1 MLRLP
6 RRHCLHGRKKT
17 RPTNEQPANL
27 EVAPMT
33 ETLLRSGE
41 SAIGQASVAIGQAS
55 VMSAAIHRLQSDLG
69 QTTSP
74 KEEWRTLLEE
84 VRISSERIEREIRS
98 LRENRE
104 LLLAIIDLIP
114 VAFFVKDHQS
124 RFFLMNRACEE
135 QWGMSFADL
144 RDTDAS
150 QIFPPDQMKHFLA
163 ADRSIFEGRKPVEF
177 EETFWSAAKQEN
189 RTGYTFKR
197 PMYDADGNPQYLVCV
212 TLDITDRKRAEE
224 QILESK
230 ATIQGLVEQGLSGVY
245 IADHEGGMVY
255 VNPKFATM
263 MGYQV
268 PTDYIG
274 RPLVDFIPDADKPGV
289 FDAMAGLLTGK
300 VATVSLSASV
310 LSKQGSKIDVLAQSS
325 LTTFR
330 GKPAIV
336 GVVLDITER
345 KRSEDALRYAHTLLM
360 TAMETSPDAILVVD
374 EHARV
379 TSSNQRFSDM
389 WKIPDKVLGSGD
401 DTQVLAAVTAV
412 VKDRAAFLTRVRHL
426 YAHPEEAGHDE
437 LATIDGRFIERHTAA
452 MRTAEGKYLGRVWFF
467 RDITDRKKVEAE
479 VRHAARHDVLTGLAN
494 RGAFIE
500 AVDKVIARTERGEKG
515 FAVLYLDLDHF
526 KDVNDTLGHPMGDDL
541 LCAVADRLRRNVRET
556 DVVAR
561 FGGDEFA
568 VIAASIDEPADAANL
583 AVKLVTALGNPYSIQ
598 GNEIRCGVSIGIAVY
613 EGGKPELLLSQAD
626 VALYQAKSDGR
637 GGYRFFTEAMDTEV
651 RTRVTLSAELREAIA
666 SGQLFLEYQPQIDAE
681 TGDIIGVE
689 ALARWRHPRR
699 GVLSPGEFIPVAETT
714 GLIVPLDRWAKRE
727 ACRQGKAWLDDGIP
741 PIIISVNVSG
751 AQFKRAIELEKD
763 VAVVLAGSGLPP
775 QLLELELTETVLME
789 ASREHNDVLVRLRQ
803 SGVRLAI
810 DDFGTGYS
818 SLDYLRRFPVDRVK
832 IAQEFVRLIASD
844 PGSAA
849 VVKATIG
856 LASELGMVAIAEG
869 VETVEQFDLLK
880 AWGCRQMQGYYFA
893 RPLAPEELSTLLRRR
908 ILPGRPRIISDAAA

>member
-1 MLRLP
+1 
-6 RRHCLHGRKKT
+6 
-17 RPTNEQPANL
+17 
-27 EVAPMT
+27 MT
-33 ETLLRSGE
+33 QTLLRSGE
-41 SAIGQASVAIGQAS
+41 SAIGQPS
-55 VMSAAIHRLQSDLG
+55 VMSVAIHRLLSDLG

-74 KEEWRTLLEE
+74 KEEWRASLEE
-84 VRISSERIEREIRS
+84 VRISSERIEQEIRS

-114 VAFFVKDHQS
+114 VAFFVKDHRS

-163 ADRSIFEGRKPVEF
+163 TDRSIFEGRQPVEF

-212 TLDITDRKRAEE
+212 TLDITDRKLAEE
-224 QILESK
+224 QIRENEI
-230 ATIQGLVEQGLSGVY
+230 TIRNLVEQGISGIF
-245 IADHEGGMVY
+245 IADEEGKIAY
-255 VNPKFATM
+255 VNPRFAKM
-263 MGYQV
+263 IGYELEAEF
-268 PTDYIG
+268 IG
-274 RPLVDFIPDADKPGV
+274 HPLIDFISEADKPTV
-289 FDAMAGLLTGK
+289 REAVLGLLSGK
-300 VATVSLSASV
+300 VATVEIAAAILRKKDAA
-310 LSKQGSKIDVLAQSS
+310 IDVLAQGSV
-325 LTTFR
+325 TTFQGR
-330 GKPAIV
+330 RAIV
-336 GVVLDITER
+336 GIVMDITER
-345 KRSEDALRYAHTLLM
+345 KRAEEKVQFGNTLL
-360 TAMETSPDAILVVD
+360 TAAIENSPDGILAVD
-374 EHARV
+374 KDARIIA
-379 TSSNQRFSDM
+379 SNRRFGEMWHIPKDVIEAGSDT
-389 WKIPDKVLGSGD
+389 P
-401 DTQVLAAVTAV
+401 VLAAIAAS
-412 VKDRAAFLTRVRHL
+412 VKNREEFLARVRHL
-426 YAHPEEAGHDE
+426 YLNPQETGQEDLE
-437 LATIDGRFIERHTAA
+437 TTDGRFIERHAA
-452 MRTAEGKYLGRVWFF
+452 VLRSDVGQYLGRVWFF
-467 RDITDRKKVEAE
+467 RDITDRKKAEAE
-479 VRHAARHDVLTGLAN
+479 SRHSARHDALTGLLN
-494 RGAFIE
+494 RPVFLKEVQQA
-500 AVDKVIARTERGEKG
+500 IARTERGEKG
-515 FAVLYLDLDHF
+515 FAVLYLDLDRF
-526 KDVNDTLGHPMGDDL
+526 KDVNDTLGHPVGDDL
-541 LCAVADRLRRNVRET
+541 LCAVAERLRRNVRET

-598 GNEIRCGVSIGIAVY
+598 GNDIRCGVSIGIAVY
-613 EGGKPELLLSQAD
+613 DGSKPELLLSQAD

-637 GGYRFFTEAMDTEV
+637 GGYRFFTDAMDTEV
-651 RTRVTLSAELREAIA
+651 RTRVTVSAELREAIA

-681 TGDIIGVE
+681 TGHIIGVE

-699 GVLSPGEFIPVAETT
+699 GVLSPREFVPVAETT

-727 ACRQGKAWLDDGIP
+727 ACRQGKAWLDAGIP
-741 PIIISVNVSG
+741 PIVISVNVSG
-751 AQFKRAIELEKD
+751 AQFKRAVELEKD
-763 VAVVLAGSGLPP
+763 VAAVLAGSGLPP

-810 DDFGTGYS
+810 DDFGSGYS

-849 VVKATIG
+849 IVKATIG
-856 LASELGMVAIAEG
+856 LARELGLVTIAEG

-880 AWGCRQMQGYYFA
+880 AWGCRQMQGYYFS
-893 RPLAPEELSTLLRRR
+893 RPLAPGDVSILLRRR
-908 ILPGRPRIISDAAA
+908 ILPGRPRIIADAAA